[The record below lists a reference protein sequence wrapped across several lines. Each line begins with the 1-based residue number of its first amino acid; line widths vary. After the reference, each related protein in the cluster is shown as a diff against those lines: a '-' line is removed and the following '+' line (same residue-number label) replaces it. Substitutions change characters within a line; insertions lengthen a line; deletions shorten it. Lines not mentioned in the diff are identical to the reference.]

1 MHRAQILLDEGQH
14 RALQNLA
21 KSQGRSISS
30 VVREMINKQLQKYR
44 EEQDSIFLRQ
54 SAVINRIRRHKADL
68 VNRRH
73 GNAIEIEVVRMID
86 ENRDERD
93 AAIFE
98 SGQ

>member
-1 MHRAQILLDEGQH
+1 MHRAQILLEPGQH

-44 EEQDSIFLRQ
+44 EEQDNLVSRQ
-54 SAVINRIRRHKADL
+54 MAVIDCIRRHKTDL

-73 GNAIEIEVVRMID
+73 GKAIETDIVRMID

-98 SGQ
+98 SGY

>member
-1 MHRAQILLDEGQH
+1 MHRAQILLEPGQH

-44 EEQDSIFLRQ
+44 EEQDNLVSRQ
-54 SAVINRIRRHKADL
+54 MAVIDCIRRHKTDL
-68 VNRRH
+68 VHRRH
-73 GNAIEIEVVRMID
+73 GKTIETDVVRMID

-98 SGQ
+98 SG